1 MKFFTRNFNALNYG
15 SEFMREE
22 CSMTTY
28 GEQGD
33 CSLLIDNTY
42 LTLDFDIRTNKVV
55 GISGFLGD
63 LNNME
68 RKEIIIPA
76 YNIASLYVDSEIIFQ
91 PGISYGMEMKAKGY
105 YDRKKQIVMLENIAC
120 VGQHGRC
127 YLISEKIYVSIL
139 MNTIIKI
146 YVCI

>member
-1 MKFFTRNFNALNYG
+1 MKFFTRHVNALNYG

-91 PGISYGMEMKAKGY
+91 PGISYGMEMKAKAY
-105 YDRKKQIVMLENIAC
+105 YDRKKQIVMLEKYCMCWSAWALLFDFGKNIC
-120 VGQHGRC
+120 LHIG
-127 YLISEKIYVSIL
+127 E
-139 MNTIIKI
+139 
-146 YVCI
+146 